1 MAMASSSS
9 ADRKATEQDLLAVL
23 VALDPLPRRSNTLV
37 DVHLE
42 AFRVALED
50 DVPGRIEVER
60 RDLVVASRRCLQA
73 RHGHAFHPSPAELR
87 MMINAV
93 RDERLSIVEQ
103 ERHRAAIREEAAA
116 FGPVKHD
123 PAEAERVARIYREF
137 CAWDDRERRGVV
149 PADEEMAAIKAK
161 YSAIALAQ
169 IPDRPV
175 SDAGNGR

>member
-1 MAMASSSS
+1 MASRSS

-23 VALDPLPRRSNTLV
+23 VALEPLPRRSSTLV

-50 DVPGRIEVER
+50 DVPGSMEVER

-87 MMINAV
+87 MMVNAV

-103 ERHRAAIREEAAA
+103 QRHRAAIRAEAAA
-116 FGPVKHD
+116 FAPVKHD
-123 PAEAERVARIYREF
+123 PAEAERVARIYKNF
-137 CAWDDRERRGVV
+137 CDRDDRERRGVV
-149 PADEEMAAIKAK
+149 PADEEMAAIRAK

-169 IPDRPV
+169 IPDRP
-175 SDAGNGR
+175 AGNAGAGR